1 MSKTGTGT
9 RIPRYAAQM
18 DPNEL
23 SPLTVKRGVILDK
36 PRRRDTQV
44 SDTALAR
51 ASAILHSP
59 HATPQVTPGSMASS
73 SSSGSRMEKVNRQM
87 MLDHFANLDIA
98 MVYQNTD
105 DDDEN
110 QAETAEEETKRS
122 NRRRRRGSYESKD
135 SMDMAE
141 MFWSEH

>member
-1 MSKTGTGT
+1 MSKGGTHT

-59 HATPQVTPGSMASS
+59 HATPQVTPGSTSS
-73 SSSGSRMEKVNRQM
+73 SSSSSLRMQKVSKQM
-87 MLDHFANLDIA
+87 MLEHFANLDIA
-98 MVYQNTD
+98 MVYQTTD

-110 QAETAEEETKRS
+110 QAEAVEETKRS
-122 NRRRRRGSYESKD
+122 NRRRRRGSHESKD

>member
-1 MSKTGTGT
+1 MSKVGTHT

-23 SPLTVKRGVILDK
+23 SPLTVKHGVILDK

-59 HATPQVTPGSMASS
+59 HATPQVTPGSSS
-73 SSSGSRMEKVNRQM
+73 SSSSRMQKVNKQM
-87 MLDHFANLDIA
+87 MLEHFANLDIA

-105 DDDEN
+105 DDDDN
-110 QAETAEEETKRS
+110 QADAVEENKRS
-122 NRRRRRGSYESKD
+122 NRRRRRGSHESKD